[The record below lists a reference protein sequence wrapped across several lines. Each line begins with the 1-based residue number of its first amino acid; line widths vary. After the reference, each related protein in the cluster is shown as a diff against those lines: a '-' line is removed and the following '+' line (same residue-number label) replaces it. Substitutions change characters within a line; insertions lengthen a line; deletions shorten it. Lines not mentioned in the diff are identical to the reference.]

1 MSEVKRYTLPEV
13 PHLVHG
19 RTNGSLTPLT
29 LFWTAAGLELNV
41 RGSELWV
48 EFTADWDIHEPWYSF
63 MVNGEFFSR
72 RMAQKGTE
80 RVCVFRGMDPEKVK
94 NVRIFKDTQAM
105 NADPESVLQINA
117 VETDGEFLPAPERN
131 LKIEFIGDS
140 ITSGEGDIGAKAET
154 DWISMFFSAENNYAV
169 MVSRA
174 LNADIRVSSQSGWGV
189 CCGWNNDPNSAIPP
203 IYGQLCG
210 LLSGEKNIALGAKEP
225 YDFTKWQ
232 PNYVFINLGTNDC
245 GAFSQPAWTDETTGE
260 TFQNRR
266 TEDGKLNPEDEARFA
281 HGATAFLKQLREI
294 GRAHV

>member
-80 RVCVFRGMDPEKVK
+80 RVCVFRDMDPEKVK

-105 NADPESVLQINA
+105 NADPEGVLQINA
-117 VETDGEFLPAPERN
+117 VETARSIHPCSFISASFA
-131 LKIEFIGDS
+131 LKSKF
-140 ITSGEGDIGAKAET
+140 AK
-154 DWISMFFSAENNYAV
+154 SK
-169 MVSRA
+169 
-174 LNADIRVSSQSGWGV
+174 
-189 CCGWNNDPNSAIPP
+189 SAIHR
-203 IYGQLCG
+203 IK
-210 LLSGEKNIALGAKEP
+210 SK
-225 YDFTKWQ
+225 
-232 PNYVFINLGTNDC
+232 
-245 GAFSQPAWTDETTGE
+245 
-260 TFQNRR
+260 
-266 TEDGKLNPEDEARFA
+266 
-281 HGATAFLKQLREI
+281 
-294 GRAHV
+294 

>member
-117 VETDGEFLPAPERN
+117 VETDGEFLPCR
-131 LKIEFIGDS
+131 
-140 ITSGEGDIGAKAET
+140 
-154 DWISMFFSAENNYAV
+154 
-169 MVSRA
+169 
-174 LNADIRVSSQSGWGV
+174 
-189 CCGWNNDPNSAIPP
+189 SAI
-203 IYGQLCG
+203 
-210 LLSGEKNIALGAKEP
+210 
-225 YDFTKWQ
+225 
-232 PNYVFINLGTNDC
+232 
-245 GAFSQPAWTDETTGE
+245 
-260 TFQNRR
+260 
-266 TEDGKLNPEDEARFA
+266 
-281 HGATAFLKQLREI
+281 
-294 GRAHV
+294 